1 MSDAPARILL
11 LEDDPNLGLI
21 VEDSLVQAGHPVTLC
36 RNGKE
41 GLAALAA
48 GDFDLCLV
56 DVMMPEMDGFEFAR
70 HLREDGRTV
79 PLIFLTARAMTEDKI
94 EGFRAGCDDYVTK
107 PFSMEELLLRMQAV
121 LRRAGDGGEAEPAPD
136 KVELGGYVFC
146 RTEQTLTR
154 GGEVRHLTTRESDL
168 LDLLC
173 LHGDRVLERTF
184 ALRRIWGDDSYHA
197 GRSMDVFISKLRKY
211 LQDDDLVEIRTVHGQ
226 GFKLIVREG

>member
-1 MSDAPARILL
+1 LSTAPARILL

-36 RNGKE
+36 RDGKQ
-41 GLAALAA
+41 GLTAFDT
-48 GDFDLCLV
+48 GGYDLCLV
-56 DVMMPEMDGFEFAR
+56 DIMMPEMDGFEFTR
-70 HLREDGRTV
+70 HLRDRGETT
-79 PLIFLTARAMTEDKI
+79 PIIFLTARAMTEDKI

-121 LRRAGDGGEAEPAPD
+121 LRRTAATGGTETRPD
-136 KVELGGYVFC
+136 SIALGSYEFC
-146 RTEQTLTR
+146 RTEQILLR
-154 GGEVRHLTTRESDL
+154 DGEARHLTTRESEL

-173 LHGDRVLERTF
+173 LHGEKVLERPF

-211 LQDDDLVEIRTVHGQ
+211 LQDDERVEIRTVHGQ
-226 GFKLIVREG
+226 GFKLIVRP